1 MNKLVKD
8 IPAKRLSYE
17 FLHSLNGII
26 GLTERELQLLAAML
40 DLYLAEPK
48 YRDSIDCTDARKK
61 IISITGVSKEN
72 LSRYIRLF
80 KQKGLLARSKK
91 HGASTLNT
99 AIVPVVIG
107 GKTVQITMILKIKSN
122 EQLQGE

>member
-40 DLYLAEPK
+40 DLYIAEPK
-48 YRDSIDCTDARKK
+48 YRDSIDCSDIRKK
-61 IISITGVSKEN
+61 LVLTTGVSKEN

-80 KQKGLLARSKK
+80 KQKGLLVKSKH

-107 GKTVQITMILKIKSN
+107 GKTVQITMILKIKGN
-122 EQLQGE
+122 E

>member
-48 YRDSIDCTDARKK
+48 YRDSIDSTDVRKK
-61 IISITGVSKEN
+61 IIATTGVSKEN

-80 KQKGLLARSKK
+80 KQKGLLAKSKS
-91 HGASTLNT
+91 HGNSTLNK
-99 AIVPVVIG
+99 AIIPIVIG

-122 EQLQGE
+122 E